1 MTKML
6 LDDLMDYAQLK
17 NDSFNIVSEY
27 FDLQKIIEQCLT
39 TNSKS
44 AEGK

>member
-17 NDSFNIVSEY
+17 NGAFNIIYEY
-27 FDLQKIIEQCLT
+27 FDLDEVIQ
-39 TNSKS
+39 SS
-44 AEGK
+44 F

>member
-17 NDSFNIVSEY
+17 NDSFNLVPEY
-27 FDLQKIIEQCLT
+27 FDLQKIIKQSLT
-39 TNSKS
+39 TNNKS
-44 AEGK
+44 AEGR